1 MKNNKK
7 YLLFATFLITF
18 NLFSFNCDFKKS
30 EAKEDYKFDI
40 NITNNDV
47 FSLSINEEISFSIFS
62 YYDNTPKDLTYSW
75 SLKNDKEETIFICAD
90 KEFSYSFS
98 LASIY
103 KVSCFLSSE
112 SIGFNSELYKDF
124 SINENPNIDK
134 NVSFNCAENIALLL
148 NGGVFKIE
156 AYIDN
161 LIDNSINYNWVII
174 DHNVLTFSSSPGENN
189 SVEIKPISKGDTKLI
204 LNVNLSK
211 TNLVIISKII
221 NIKVIEEVKTIDAK
235 TDKNYYKPGSDIVID
250 LLINGEKNVVNYS
263 FSYSLLFNN
272 EEIFDFEKSS
282 NSTLLIKNAKKGNY
296 LLKLNGLNG
305 VIKTYKVNVDNVFFL
320 PIFMSVLP
328 YILSVLVVFLFFYI
342 YVKGKKRK
350 TLSMEDYINNLKFLQ
365 KSFTEISWDKLN
377 NIETNKKVN
386 YYYRKTAKTCKNLTF
401 SAEHFVMSETSDAY
415 NLLNKILEISKSIN
429 LLSRKGFNKMV
440 NKEKIEVLKIF
451 FTEQLNDLFSISD
464 SFFKNYKEYQEYRS
478 NLQKIDNENDKL
490 ATVNFIRE
498 FKTHEDYKKYLKII
512 NKSNKENEKSI
523 DK

>member
-1 MKNNKK
+1 MKNKRK
-7 YLLFATFLITF
+7 YMLFATFLIPF
-18 NLFSFNCDFKKS
+18 SLVSFNCELKKS

-47 FSLSINEEISFSIFS
+47 YSLSIYEEISFSIFS
-62 YYDNTPKDLTYSW
+62 YYDNTPNDLTYSW
-75 SLKNDKEETIFICAD
+75 SLKNEKEETIFTSTDA
-90 KEFSYSFS
+90 EFSYSFS
-98 LASIY
+98 IASIY
-103 KVSCFLSSE
+103 KVTCFLNSK
-112 SIGFNSELYKDF
+112 SIDFNSELFKDF
-124 SINENPNIDK
+124 TINETSNIDK
-134 NVSFNCAENIALLL
+134 NISFNCDENIALLL
-148 NGGVFKIE
+148 NGGAFEIE

-189 SVEIKPISKGDTKLI
+189 SVEIKPISKGETKLI
-204 LNVNLSK
+204 LNANLSK
-211 TNLVIISKII
+211 TNLVIVSKTI
-221 NIKVIEEVKTIDAK
+221 NIKVIDEIKTIDAK
-235 TDKNYYKPGSDIVID
+235 TDKNYYKPGSNILID

-263 FSYSLLFNN
+263 FSYSLFFNN
-272 EEIFDFEKSS
+272 EEILSFEKTS

-296 LLKLNGLNG
+296 LLKLNSLNG
-305 VIKTYKVNVDNVFFL
+305 AIKTYKVNVDNVFFL

-328 YILSVLVVFLFFYI
+328 YMLSVLVVFLFLYI

-350 TLSMEDYINNLKFLQ
+350 TLSMEDYINNLKYLQ
-365 KSFTEISWDKLN
+365 KSFSEINWDTLN
-377 NIETNKKVN
+377 NAETTKKVN

-415 NLLNKILEISKSIN
+415 NLLNKALETSKSLN
-429 LLSRKGFNKMV
+429 VLARKGFNKMA

-451 FTEQLNDLFSISD
+451 FIDQLNDLFSISD

-478 NLQKIDNENDKL
+478 NLQKMDNENDKL
-490 ATVNFIRE
+490 AAVNFIRE

-512 NKSNKENEKSI
+512 NKSNKDNEKSI